1 MPSDYESGAK
11 KTIALTIKAERV
23 TSDILKAAMADFLD
37 GKTEKKGKM
46 TLRQLTEKSGGK
58 LDSIEVTDSN
68 IRDFL
73 DTARKYD
80 IDFALKRDSTAKP
93 PTYHVFFSA
102 NKTEDIKRAF
112 TEYADRKQ
120 SEIAPK
126 EEYYS
131 REELRKQAQK
141 KRSDPSK
148 QKHKER
154 TRKREEMR

>member
-1 MPSDYESGAK
+1 MPSDFESGTK

-23 TSDILKAAMADFLD
+23 TSDILKAAMAEFLD
-37 GKTEKKGKM
+37 GKSEKKGKM

-58 LDSIEVTDSN
+58 LESIEVTDSN

-102 NKTEDIKRAF
+102 NKAEDVKRAF

-120 SEIAPK
+120 GEIAPK
-126 EEYYS
+126 EGYYS
-131 REELRKQAQK
+131 RDELRKQAEK
-141 KRSDPSK
+141 KRADPSK

-154 TRKREEMR
+154 TRKREDIR

>member
-1 MPSDYESGAK
+1 MPSDFESGTR
-11 KTIALTIKAERV
+11 KTIDLTIKAERV

-37 GKTEKKGKM
+37 GKTDKKGKM
-46 TLRQLTEKSGGK
+46 SFRQLTEKSGGK
-58 LDSIEVTDSN
+58 LESIEVTDSN

-80 IDFALKRDSTAKP
+80 VDYALKRDSTTNP

-102 NKTEDIKRAF
+102 QKAEDVKRAF

-120 SEIAPK
+120 GEIAPK
-126 EEYYS
+126 EAYFS
-131 REELRKQAQK
+131 RDELRKQIQQ

-154 TRKREEMR
+154 TKKREEMR